1 MKQCEIW
8 YADLNPTKGS
18 EQQGFRPVVIV
29 SGNMLNKYLQA
40 VITCPLTTKIK
51 NYKGN
56 IILEPNEQNGLTE
69 KSEIMIFHI
78 RSVSKDR
85 LIKKIGTISKE
96 QFKKL
101 KQGLDDIM
109 RY

>member
-1 MKQCEIW
+1 MKQREIW
-8 YADLNPTKGS
+8 CANLNPGKGS
-18 EQQGFRPVVIV
+18 EQLGIRPVVII
-29 SGNMLNKYLQA
+29 SGNLMNQYLSV

-56 IILEPNEQNGLTE
+56 IVLEPNETNGLIE
-69 KSEIMIFHI
+69 KSEIMIFHV

-85 LIKKIGTISKE
+85 LVKKIGNITEKE
-96 QFKKL
+96 LSELKL
-101 KQGLDDIM
+101 GLNDIL